1 MPRPNKRRTEVSPT
15 TVRLSPGEVE
25 QLVVKAAA
33 AGMTKAGALRAAIQ
47 AWNPPPSERIT
58 LSVDA
63 ESVTNEP
70 DSVDNV
76 IRGEHG

>member
-1 MPRPNKRRTEVSPT
+1 MSRPNKRRTEVSPT

-25 QLVVKAAA
+25 QLIVKAAT

-63 ESVTNEP
+63 ESATNETEV
-70 DSVDNV
+70 VDNV
-76 IRGEHG
+76 IREGHG

>member
-1 MPRPNKRRTEVSPT
+1 MGRTNKRRTEVSPT

-33 AGMTKAGALRAAIQ
+33 AGMTKAGALRAAIE

-58 LSVDA
+58 LSVDG
-63 ESVTNEP
+63 ESATSGA
-70 DSVDNV
+70 DFVDNV